1 MKMRQFTSKYRCLSP
16 KNTTDPD
23 SKILIQTPMIQIQKV
38 FLILKHLIHLHVK
51 PGFYR
56 MT

>member
-23 SKILIQTPMIQIQKV
+23 SKILIQTLMIQIQKSI
-38 FLILKHLIHLHVK
+38 FNPKAFNSLKRK
-51 PGFYR
+51 
-56 MT
+56 T